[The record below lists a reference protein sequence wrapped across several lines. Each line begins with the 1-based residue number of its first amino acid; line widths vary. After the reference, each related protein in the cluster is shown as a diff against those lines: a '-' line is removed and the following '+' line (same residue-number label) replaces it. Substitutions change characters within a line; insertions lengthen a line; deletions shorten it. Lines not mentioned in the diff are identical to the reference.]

1 MAERDRNLW
10 ERQQNKRAKAK
21 KDRAKAKHFGKEDE
35 GVQWDGAEEQF
46 EGARVGII
54 AESRQKTFSVMEND
68 EYFQCK
74 LGSGLDK
81 QLSKHL
87 VVGDKVYFEQEGEED
102 GSILGRQDRKST
114 ISRLRGDSTRYSEAS
129 LETHVIA
136 SNVDDAVIVASAKDP
151 EFHSRFIDRYL
162 IVCQNGHVEPI
173 MCINKSDLTTERH
186 PALAF
191 YRELGIRIVETS
203 TLTEEGI
210 EELKNLIRGRIVVL
224 VGNSGVGKSTLI
236 NKIIP
241 GADLRTT
248 EVSEKK
254 GTGKHTTTAS
264 NLYKWDEGSYVIDT
278 PGIRS
283 LGIDNIEKSSIRF
296 FFPEF
301 ENFADHCKFRD
312 CVHDHEPECEVK
324 KAVERGDINVYRYES
339 YLRMLKEY

>member
-1 MAERDRNLW
+1 MAEKPRNLW
-10 ERQQNKRAKAK
+10 DRHQNKRAKAK
-21 KDRAKAKHFGKEDE
+21 KERAKARHFGKEQE
-35 GVQWDGAEEQF
+35 GVQWEEGEDQF

-68 EYFQCK
+68 QFYQCR

-81 QLSKHL
+81 QLGQHL
-87 VVGDKVYFEQEGEED
+87 IVGDRVYFEQEGEEE

-129 LETHVIA
+129 LEKHVIA
-136 SNVDDAVIVASAKDP
+136 ANVDDAVIVAAAQDP
-151 EFHSRFIDRYL
+151 EFHPRFIDRYL
-162 IVCQNGHVEPI
+162 IVCQNGNVEPI
-173 MCINKSDLTTERH
+173 ICLNKSDLTTERH
-186 PALAF
+186 PVLSF

-203 TLTEEGI
+203 TLTGEGI

-248 EVSEKK
+248 EVSGKK

-283 LGIDNIEKSSIRF
+283 LGIENIDKSSIRF
-296 FFPEF
+296 FFQEF
-301 ENFADHCKFRD
+301 EPFAEHCKFRD
-312 CVHDHEPECEVK
+312 CVHDHEPDCEVK
-324 KAVERGDINVYRYES
+324 KAAERGDINVYRYES
-339 YLRMLKEY
+339 YLRMLHE

>member
-1 MAERDRNLW
+1 MAKNERNLW
-10 ERQQNKRAKAK
+10 DRHQNKKAKAK
-21 KDRAKAKHFGKEDE
+21 KERAKVKHFGKEE
-35 GVQWDGAEEQF
+35 AGVQWETEEDKF
-46 EGARVGII
+46 VGARVAII
-54 AESRQKTFSVMEND
+54 AESRQKKFYVTENGK
-68 EYFQCK
+68 YFQCK

-81 QLSKHL
+81 HLSKHL
-87 VVGDKVYFEQEGEED
+87 VVGDKVYFKQEGEDD

-136 SNVDDAVIVASAKDP
+136 ANVDDAIIVASAKDP
-151 EFHSRFIDRYL
+151 EFHPRLIDRYL
-162 IVCQNGHVEPI
+162 IVCQNGNVEPI
-173 MCINKSDLTTERH
+173 ICINKSDLTTERH
-186 PALAF
+186 PVLSF

-203 TLTEEGI
+203 TLTGEGI

-224 VGNSGVGKSTLI
+224 VGNSGVGKSTFI
-236 NKIIP
+236 NSIIP

-248 EVSEKK
+248 EVSKKK

-264 NLYKWDEGSYVIDT
+264 NLYKWDEESYVIDT

-301 ENFADHCKFRD
+301 ESFADNCKFRD
-312 CVHDHEPECEVK
+312 CIHDHEPECEVK
-324 KAVERGDINVYRYES
+324 KAVERGDINVYRYGS

>member
-1 MAERDRNLW
+1 MAERNQNLW
-10 ERQQNKRAKAK
+10 DRQQNKKAKAK
-21 KDRAKAKHFGKEDE
+21 KDRAKARHFEKDE
-35 GVQWDGAEEQF
+35 GAQWEGGESQF
-46 EGARVGII
+46 EGARLGII

-68 EYFQCK
+68 EYFHCK
-74 LGSGLDK
+74 LESGLDK
-81 QLSKHL
+81 ELSKHL
-87 VVGDKVYFEQEGEED
+87 VVGDKVYFDLEGEED

-136 SNVDDAVIVASAKDP
+136 ANVNDAVIVASAKDP
-151 EFHSRFIDRYL
+151 EFHPRFIDRYL
-162 IVCQNGHVEPI
+162 IVCQNGNVEPI
-173 MCINKSDLTTERH
+173 ICINKSDLTTERH
-186 PALAF
+186 PVLSF

-203 TLTEEGI
+203 TLTGEGI
-210 EELKNLIRGRIVVL
+210 DELKNLIRGRIVVL

-236 NKIIP
+236 NSIIP
-241 GADLRTT
+241 GANLRTM

-264 NLYKWDEGSYVIDT
+264 NLYKWDEDSYVIDT

-296 FFPEF
+296 FFTEF
-301 ENFADHCKFRD
+301 EKFADQCKFRD

-324 KAVERGDINVYRYES
+324 NAVERGEINVYRYES